1 MTDDADMTPEEQWLN
16 GERGYA
22 DYIAWQREQWLAV
35 ERLFREAAQAGLIE
49 GEEP

>member
-1 MTDDADMTPEEQWLN
+1 MSDDDLPPNWQQIN

-22 DYIAWQREQWLAV
+22 EYCAWQREQWLAV

-49 GEEP
+49 GEES